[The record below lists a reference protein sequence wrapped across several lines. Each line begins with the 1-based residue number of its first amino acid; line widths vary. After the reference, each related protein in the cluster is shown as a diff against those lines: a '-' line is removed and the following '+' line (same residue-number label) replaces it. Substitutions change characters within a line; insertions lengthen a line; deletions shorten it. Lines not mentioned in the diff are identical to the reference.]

1 MNAERTISVLW
12 TVSANEAKRGVQ
24 LNKRWAHGKKWE
36 SRSIRDVSI
45 QWFVGVIR
53 RKKKINLYDSKR
65 IIYVPIVKLMQ
76 NLFVMEGLD
85 LSNWHTPNEVV
96 EILNNF
102 LYFISI
108 YVGILAKPIKKGVF
122 WVVIFTPTAVTVI
135 RSSIFVLHRFT
146 SFTTVTT
153 V

>member
-1 MNAERTISVLW
+1 MNCERERSEAG
-12 TVSANEAKRGVQ
+12 SAIKQTMSAWEKMGKSKYQGCFNSMICRG
-24 LNKRWAHGKKWE
+24 NTT
-36 SRSIRDVSI
+36 
-45 QWFVGVIR
+45 
-53 RKKKINLYDSKR
+53 KKKINLYDSKR

-85 LSNWHTPNEVV
+85 LSNWHTPNELV

-108 YVGILAKPIKKGVF
+108 YVGILVKPIKKGVF

>member
-1 MNAERTISVLW
+1 MNGERERSEAG
-12 TVSANEAKRGVQ
+12 SAIKQTMSAWK
-24 LNKRWAHGKKWE
+24 KMGKSKYQGCFN
-36 SRSIRDVSI
+36 SMICRDNMTK
-45 QWFVGVIR
+45 FFF
-53 RKKKINLYDSKR
+53 NLYDFKR

-85 LSNWHTPNEVV
+85 LSNWHTPNELV

-122 WVVIFTPTAVTVI
+122 WNGYICDHGYSNNCDKSF
-135 RSSIFVLHRFT
+135 LHFCIYTNLLHLPFCRLMPIN
-146 SFTTVTT
+146 
-153 V
+153 

>member
-1 MNAERTISVLW
+1 MNGERERSEAG
-12 TVSANEAKRGVQ
+12 SAIKQTMSAWKKMGKSKYQGCFNSMICRG
-24 LNKRWAHGKKWE
+24 NMT
-36 SRSIRDVSI
+36 
-45 QWFVGVIR
+45 
-53 RKKKINLYDSKR
+53 KKKINLYDFKR

-85 LSNWHTPNEVV
+85 LSNWHTPNELV

>member
-1 MNAERTISVLW
+1 MGKSKYQGCFNSMIC
-12 TVSANEAKRGVQ
+12 RG
-24 LNKRWAHGKKWE
+24 NTT
-36 SRSIRDVSI
+36 
-45 QWFVGVIR
+45 
-53 RKKKINLYDSKR
+53 KKKINLYDSKR

-85 LSNWHTPNEVV
+85 LSNWHTPNELV

-108 YVGILAKPIKKGVF
+108 YVGILVKPIKKGVF

>member
-45 QWFVGVIR
+45 QWFVGVIW
-53 RKKKINLYDSKR
+53 RKKKKFIRFQAYYIRTNCKTYAESFR
-65 IIYVPIVKLMQ
+65 
-76 NLFVMEGLD
+76 NGRTC
-85 LSNWHTPNEVV
+85 LSNWHTPNELV

>member
-1 MNAERTISVLW
+1 MNGERERSEAG
-12 TVSANEAKRGVQ
+12 SAIKQTMSAWKKMGKSKYQGCFNSMICRG
-24 LNKRWAHGKKWE
+24 NTT
-36 SRSIRDVSI
+36 
-45 QWFVGVIR
+45 
-53 RKKKINLYDSKR
+53 KKKINLYDSKR

-85 LSNWHTPNEVV
+85 LSNWHTPNELV

-108 YVGILAKPIKKGVF
+108 YVRILAKPIKKGVF

>member
-1 MNAERTISVLW
+1 MNGERERSEAG
-12 TVSANEAKRGVQ
+12 SAIKQTMSAWKKMGKSKYQGCFNSMICRG
-24 LNKRWAHGKKWE
+24 NTT
-36 SRSIRDVSI
+36 
-45 QWFVGVIR
+45 
-53 RKKKINLYDSKR
+53 KKKINLHDSKR

-85 LSNWHTPNEVV
+85 LSNWHTPNELV

>member
-1 MNAERTISVLW
+1 MNGERERSEAG
-12 TVSANEAKRGVQ
+12 SAIKQTMSAWKKMGKSKYQGCFNSMICRG
-24 LNKRWAHGKKWE
+24 NTT
-36 SRSIRDVSI
+36 
-45 QWFVGVIR
+45 
-53 RKKKINLYDSKR
+53 KKKINLYDSKR

-85 LSNWHTPNEVV
+85 LSNWHTPDEPV
-96 EILNNF
+96 EILNNC